1 MKLTSILSA
10 FAFILAV
17 PLLSAQKVE
26 TVDGVRIVHN
36 VKGGQWGNRP
46 EVTIEKVR
54 TLGDVDTLDENLA
67 FYMPSGI
74 VVDEAGNLYVVDTG
88 NHRIQKFG
96 PDGRYLATI
105 GRQGQGP
112 GEFYYPAWLD
122 LDEAGSLYVT
132 DPQNNR
138 IQVLNPDGTERK
150 TIRFT
155 ETEVGNAF
163 LSKSGN
169 LLMGQPRFRI
179 RMGPGGPGGRAGLPK
194 IIKEIDLEGKT
205 LKEFGEI
212 KDYGE
217 DLLNTA
223 ANSALLTLDGA
234 GQAYLAFTTQNRID
248 KYAADGRLLWRADR
262 ALNYDMGV
270 KVKGETQNQGGMVSI
285 RMPQLNRCSNGIA
298 VDGKGRIWVVTLD
311 RQLKDEET
319 VSMGVTVSMSS
330 GGGRTVGYKPE
341 GDTDLRETDA
351 YKLEVFDEDG
361 ILLGE
366 IPVDI
371 FVDGIFIY
379 GDRLF
384 LMDSLRGTKFHEF
397 RIRE

>member
-1 MKLTSILSA
+1 MKLTSILTA

-17 PLLSAQKVE
+17 PLVSAQKVE

-36 VKGGQWGNRP
+36 AKGGKWGKKP
-46 EVTIEKVR
+46 AVSLEKVR
-54 TLGDVDTLDENLA
+54 ALGDVDTLDENLA
-67 FYMPSGI
+67 FFMPSVI
-74 VVDEAGNLYVVDTG
+74 VPDKSGNLYVVDTG

-96 PDGRYLATI
+96 PDGKYLATI

-122 LDEAGSLYVT
+122 LDEAGNLYVT
-132 DPQNNR
+132 DPQNSR
-138 IQVLNPDGTERK
+138 IQILNPDGSERK

-163 LSKSGN
+163 LTKSGN

-179 RMGPGGPGGRAGLPK
+179 RMGPGGQGRGGIPK
-194 IIKEIDLEGKT
+194 IIKEIDVAGKI

-223 ANSALLTLDGA
+223 ANAALITVDGQ
-234 GQAYLAFTTQNRID
+234 GQSYLAFTNQNRID
-248 KYAADGRLLWRADR
+248 KYAADGRLLWKADR
-262 ALNYDMGV
+262 DLNYDMGV
-270 KVKGETQNQGGMVSI
+270 KVKGKTESAGGMV
-285 RMPQLNRCSNGIA
+285 RVEMPRINRCANGIA

-311 RQLKDEET
+311 RQLKSEEQVSIGIT
-319 VSMGVTVSMSS
+319 VSQAT
-330 GGGRTVGYKPE
+330 GGGRTVGYKPQ

-351 YKLEVFDEDG
+351 YKLEIFDPDG
-361 ILLGE
+361 VLLGE
-366 IPVDI
+366 IPLDI

-384 LMDSLRGTKFHEF
+384 LMDSLRGTQFHEF
-397 RIRE
+397 RIKG